1 MVWLGWDRQLA
12 SFFHSSPAR
21 AAAFLP
27 WSGAAARGVHA
38 RTRGSGGCWGS
49 LCLPGADSRPLE
61 GGGCSRGA
69 ALALAV
75 LLLRALLRAFAAR
88 RRPPLPGAP
97 TALLRRAH
105 IPRRP
110 TRRRGAAEGRGA
122 CARTGGKGTRPL
134 GKASFS
140 YPPQRRA
147 LARRCAPR
155 RPSRGVGRAALAH
168 RGGPAWRAKPAGA
181 QLSCSSLS
189 ALLAALLVYTCG
201 ASCQCEA
208 AVKASPRPV
217 DALRGA

>member
-134 GKASFS
+134 GKASFLTRPNAALS
-140 YPPQRRA
+140 RAAAPPAGRRGGVA
-147 LARRCAPR
+147 GRHSHLAVVPR
-155 RPSRGVGRAALAH
+155 GEPSRRGRSSRVLHSRLSWQRSSFTPAA
-168 RGGPAWRAKPAGA
+168 RPASAKR
-181 QLSCSSLS
+181 Q
-189 ALLAALLVYTCG
+189 
-201 ASCQCEA
+201 
-208 AVKASPRPV
+208 
-217 DALRGA
+217 